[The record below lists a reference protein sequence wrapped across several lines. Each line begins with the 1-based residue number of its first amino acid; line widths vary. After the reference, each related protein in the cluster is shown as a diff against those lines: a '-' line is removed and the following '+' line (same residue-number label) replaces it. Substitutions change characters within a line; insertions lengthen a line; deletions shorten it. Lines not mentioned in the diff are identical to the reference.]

1 MSDHPIQGLMKT
13 AMEQITEM
21 VNVNT
26 IVGDAIETGDGDVIM
41 PISRVNF
48 GFAAGGSDFNT
59 QKEEGEEAKNASV
72 QLPFGGG
79 SGGGVSITPIAFLV
93 VGKQGV
99 RVVPLDNQTH
109 LVERLID
116 SAPQVVDRIQG
127 LLQSFGADSA
137 KNRTAGA
144 GVSGST
150 FSAGPVPGSGSG
162 SSTPGGYTG
171 SGSSSG
177 NSGSSGGYSGMGSSG
192 SGFSNASEVQPFA
205 SADNSASVSSLTSV
219 NPKPDLQ

>member
-1 MSDHPIQGLMKT
+1 MSDHPIQGLMQT

-48 GFAAGGSDFNT
+48 GFAAGGSNFNT
-59 QKEEGEEAKNASV
+59 ERGKEAGKEDNV

-79 SGGGVSITPIAFLV
+79 SGGGVSISPIAFLV

-109 LVERLID
+109 IVERMID

-127 LLQSFGADSA
+127 ILQNFGARSVT
-137 KNRTAGA
+137 NRTVGPNAGA
-144 GVSGST
+144 TVATGT
-150 FSAGPVPGSGSG
+150 VPGSGSAAP
-162 SSTPGGYTG
+162 SSGGYTG
-171 SGSSSG
+171 TGAG
-177 NSGSSGGYSGMGSSG
+177 NGGTIGGGYSGMGNTG
-192 SGFSNASEVQPFA
+192 NGFTNAAEVQPFTA
-205 SADNSASVSSLTSV
+205 ADNSAAVTSLTGV
-219 NPKPDLQ
+219 NAKADND